1 MCRLVQA
8 TSRNVLLPSMLLL
21 YDFSD
26 RFLRFVRLQDGF
38 RSIFYPP
45 PSLTQIRAA
54 ILLSNL
60 MVSSFNGIK
69 NLQTL
74 KTSIYSSRFDWD
86 LEAVLGFCH

>member
-8 TSRNVLLPSMLLL
+8 TSRNVLLPRMLLL

-45 PSLTQIRAA
+45 LTQIRAA

-74 KTSIYSSRFDWD
+74 KSSIYSSRLDWD